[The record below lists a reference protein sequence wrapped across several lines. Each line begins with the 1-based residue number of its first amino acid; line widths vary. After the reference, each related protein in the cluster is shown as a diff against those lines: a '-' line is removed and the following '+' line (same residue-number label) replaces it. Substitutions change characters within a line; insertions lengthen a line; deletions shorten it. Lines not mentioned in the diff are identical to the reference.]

1 VTNFTENLLSDYRR
15 ITSSHDHTLLPISLE
30 HWVAERLR
38 NSLDLAEI
46 KEGEDRDGWIEDAR
60 YWAALLGRL
69 ATGSPS

>member
-1 VTNFTENLLSDYRR
+1 VTNFTETLLSDYRR
-15 ITSSHDHTLLPISLE
+15 ITSPHADRQLPISLE
-30 HWVAERLR
+30 QWVAERLR

-46 KEGEDRDGWIEDAR
+46 KDVEDRDGWIEDAR